1 MIFLLLLHQ
10 FYRKMRKQSLSNGID
25 WLSVFIYIALVAMG
39 WMNIYSSSLSS
50 SNVDASLLDIS
61 QIYGKQLMFII
72 LTIPIIF
79 IVLFTDA
86 RFYEKFSG
94 VIFVVSLLSLVGL
107 FAFGKT
113 IAGQRCWY
121 GIGGFTL
128 QPSEFAKAATSL
140 ALAKYLGDVQV
151 NLYHVNHQIK
161 ALAIMFLPVLL
172 ILPQPDPGSAL
183 IYSIFIMVL
192 YREGL
197 PGWYLVVAGLAIFFF
212 VLALEI
218 PVVYIVIAV
227 FIGLGIVYYFSK
239 KNSRNLVF
247 SLIILGLISGYTYSV
262 NYVFNNVFKQH
273 HRDRFN
279 ILLGKSVDLK
289 GIGYNTHQSEIAVG
303 SGGWLGKGYL
313 SGTQTKG
320 GFVPEQHTDYIFTT
334 VGEEWGFIGC
344 IVVLGLFIGLI
355 LRILYL
361 AERQKTKF
369 SRVYGYCVAGIL
381 FIHTFVNVAMV
392 LGVFPTIG
400 VPLPFFSYGG
410 SGLWGFTILLFI
422 FLKMD
427 ANKVNEW

>member
-1 MIFLLLLHQ
+1 MKNQ
-10 FYRKMRKQSLSNGID
+10 NVTSNID
-25 WLSVFIYIALVAMG
+25 WISVIIYIALVTMG
-39 WMNIYSSSLSS
+39 WLNIYSSSLSS
-50 SNVDASLLDIS
+50 NVDSNAIIDFT
-61 QIYGKQLMFII
+61 QIYGKQFLFIIFTIPLIFII
-72 LTIPIIF
+72 LM
-79 IVLFTDA
+79 VDA
-86 RFYEKFSG
+86 KFYEKFSI
-94 VIFVVSLLSLVGL
+94 VIFIVSLVTLLGL

-140 ALAKYLGDVQV
+140 AIAKYLSDIQV
-151 NLYHVNHQIK
+151 NLKEVNRQIQ
-161 ALAIMFLPVLL
+161 ALIIVFLPVFL

-183 IYSIFIMVL
+183 IYSAFILVL

-197 PGWYLVVAGLAIFFF
+197 PSWFVWTGFIAIILF
-212 VLALEI
+212 VLTLAFDN
-218 PVVYIVIAV
+218 P
-227 FIGLGIVYYFSK
+227 FIIIGITLGV
-239 KNSRNLVF
+239 
-247 SLIILGLISGYTYSV
+247 LIINYFRSRIVDRNIILSLLLLLIVSGFSFSV

-279 ILLGKSVDLK
+279 ILLGKEVDLK
-289 GIGYNTHQSEIAVG
+289 GVGYNTNQSEIAIG
-303 SGGWLGKGYL
+303 SGGWIGKGFL
-313 SGTQTKG
+313 EGTQTKG

-334 VGEEWGFIGC
+334 VGEEWGFIGSVFV
-344 IVVLGLFIGLI
+344 IGLFVGLI
-355 LRILYL
+355 IRIIYL

-369 SRVYGYCVAGIL
+369 SRVYGYSVASIL
-381 FIHTFVNVAMV
+381 FMHFFVNIAMV
-392 LGVFPTIG
+392 VGIFPTIG